1 MKCQFFSSNLLII
14 NGQQPMDEPQIL
26 TRFSSLEIKL
36 KGLLKDYTEVKKQ
49 LNEVKAENEKL
60 RNDLYNSQKEN
71 QELQKDLN
79 QERKNFKKS
88 DKFTKIAVNNLKS
101 TGNPAELKE
110 KIDEYILEIEKC
122 INQLSN

>member
-1 MKCQFFSSNLLII
+1 MAES
-14 NGQQPMDEPQIL
+14 QIL

-36 KGLLKDYTEVKKQ
+36 KGLLKDYIEVKKQ
-49 LNEVKAENEKL
+49 LSEIKIENEKL
-60 RNDLYNSQKEN
+60 RNDLCDAQKEI
-71 QELQKDLN
+71 QELQKNLN
-79 QERKNFKKS
+79 QQKKSFKKS
-88 DKFTKIAVNNLKS
+88 DKFTKIAINNLKS

>member
-1 MKCQFFSSNLLII
+1 
-14 NGQQPMDEPQIL
+14 MDESQIL
-26 TRFSSLEIKL
+26 TRFNSLEIKL
-36 KGLLKDYTEVKKQ
+36 KGLLKDYIEVKK
-49 LNEVKAENEKL
+49 LLGEVKVQNEKL
-60 RNDLYNSQKEN
+60 MIDLYDTQKEN
-71 QELQKDLN
+71 QELQKNLN

-88 DKFTKIAVNNLKS
+88 DKFTKIVVNNLKS

>member
-1 MKCQFFSSNLLII
+1 
-14 NGQQPMDEPQIL
+14 MDESQIL
-26 TRFSSLEIKL
+26 TRFNSLEIKL
-36 KGLLKDYTEVKKQ
+36 KGLLKDYIEVKK
-49 LNEVKAENEKL
+49 LLGEVKVQNEKL
-60 RNDLYNSQKEN
+60 IIDLYDTQKEN
-71 QELQKDLN
+71 QELQKNLN

-88 DKFTKIAVNNLKS
+88 DKFTKIVVNNLKS

>member
-1 MKCQFFSSNLLII
+1 
-14 NGQQPMDEPQIL
+14 MDELLIL
-26 TRFSSLEIKL
+26 TRFNSLEIKL
-36 KGLLKDYTEVKKQ
+36 KGLLKDYIEVKKQ
-49 LNEVKAENEKL
+49 FSEVKVENEKL
-60 RNDLYNSQKEN
+60 RNDLFDSQKDN
-71 QELQKDLN
+71 QELQKILN

-122 INQLSN
+122 ITQLSN

>member
-1 MKCQFFSSNLLII
+1 
-14 NGQQPMDEPQIL
+14 MDELLIL
-26 TRFSSLEIKL
+26 TRFNSLEIKL
-36 KGLLKDYTEVKKQ
+36 KGLMKDYIEVKKQ
-49 LNEVKAENEKL
+49 LVEVKEDNEKL
-60 RNDLYNSQKEN
+60 RNELYDSQKEN
-71 QELQKDLN
+71 QELQKILN

>member
-1 MKCQFFSSNLLII
+1 MAES
-14 NGQQPMDEPQIL
+14 QIL

-36 KGLLKDYTEVKKQ
+36 KGLLKDYIEIKKQ
-49 LNEVKAENEKL
+49 LSEVKIENEKL
-60 RNDLYNSQKEN
+60 RNNLSDAQKEI
-71 QELQKDLN
+71 QELQKNLN
-79 QERKNFKKS
+79 QQRKNFKKS

>member
-1 MKCQFFSSNLLII
+1 MA
-14 NGQQPMDEPQIL
+14 EYQIL
-26 TRFSSLEIKL
+26 TRFSSLEMKL
-36 KGLLKDYTEVKKQ
+36 KGLLKDYIEVKKQ
-49 LNEVKAENEKL
+49 LIEVKNENEKL
-60 RNDLYNSQKEN
+60 RNDLYESQKEN
-71 QELQKDLN
+71 QELQKNLN
-79 QERKNFKKS
+79 QQIKNFKKS

>member
-1 MKCQFFSSNLLII
+1 LAFAIDSEPRTKNSELI
-14 NGQQPMDEPQIL
+14 MDESQIL
-26 TRFSSLEIKL
+26 TRFNSLEIKL
-36 KGLLKDYTEVKKQ
+36 KGLLKDYIEVKKQ
-49 LNEVKAENEKL
+49 LGEVKIENEKL
-60 RNDLYNSQKEN
+60 RTDLFNSQKES

-122 INQLSN
+122 ITQLSN

>member
-1 MKCQFFSSNLLII
+1 MAES
-14 NGQQPMDEPQIL
+14 QIL

-36 KGLLKDYTEVKKQ
+36 KGLLKDYIEVKKQ
-49 LNEVKAENEKL
+49 LSEIKVENEKL
-60 RNDLYNSQKEN
+60 RNDLCDAQKEI
-71 QELQKDLN
+71 QELQKNLN
-79 QERKNFKKS
+79 QQKKSFKKS
-88 DKFTKIAVNNLKS
+88 DKFTKIAINNLKS

>member
-1 MKCQFFSSNLLII
+1 MAES
-14 NGQQPMDEPQIL
+14 QIL

-36 KGLLKDYTEVKKQ
+36 KGLLKDYIEVKKQ
-49 LNEVKAENEKL
+49 LSEVKIENEKL
-60 RNDLYNSQKEN
+60 RSDLCDAQKET
-71 QELQKDLN
+71 QELQKNLN
-79 QERKNFKKS
+79 QQKKNFKKS

-122 INQLSN
+122 IDQLSN

>member
-1 MKCQFFSSNLLII
+1 MAES
-14 NGQQPMDEPQIL
+14 QIL

-36 KGLLKDYTEVKKQ
+36 KGLLKDYIEVKKQ
-49 LNEVKAENEKL
+49 LSEVKIENEKL
-60 RNDLYNSQKEN
+60 RNDLCNAEKEI
-71 QELQKDLN
+71 QELQKNLN
-79 QERKNFKKS
+79 QQKKNFKKS

-122 INQLSN
+122 IDQLSN

>member
-1 MKCQFFSSNLLII
+1 MAES
-14 NGQQPMDEPQIL
+14 QIL

-36 KGLLKDYTEVKKQ
+36 KGLLKDYIEVKKQ
-49 LNEVKAENEKL
+49 LSEVKIENEKL
-60 RNDLYNSQKEN
+60 RNDLCNAEKEV
-71 QELQKDLN
+71 QELQKNLN
-79 QERKNFKKS
+79 QQKKNFKKS

>member
-1 MKCQFFSSNLLII
+1 
-14 NGQQPMDEPQIL
+14 MDESQIL
-26 TRFSSLEIKL
+26 TRFNSLEIKL
-36 KGLLKDYTEVKKQ
+36 KGLLKDYIEVKK
-49 LNEVKAENEKL
+49 LLREVKIQNEKL
-60 RNDLYNSQKEN
+60 RIDLYNTQKEN
-71 QELQKDLN
+71 QELQKNLN

-88 DKFTKIAVNNLKS
+88 DKFTKIVVDNLKS

>member
-1 MKCQFFSSNLLII
+1 MAES
-14 NGQQPMDEPQIL
+14 QIL

-36 KGLLKDYTEVKKQ
+36 KGLLKDYIEVKKQ
-49 LNEVKAENEKL
+49 LSEVKIENEKL
-60 RNDLYNSQKEN
+60 RNNLSDAQKET

-79 QERKNFKKS
+79 QQKKNFKKS

>member
-1 MKCQFFSSNLLII
+1 MDELLIL
-14 NGQQPMDEPQIL
+14 N
-26 TRFSSLEIKL
+26 RFNSLEIKL
-36 KGLLKDYTEVKKQ
+36 KGLLKDYIEVKKQ
-49 LNEVKAENEKL
+49 LIEVKEDNEKL
-60 RNDLYNSQKEN
+60 RNELFNAQKEN
-71 QELQKDLN
+71 QELQKNLN

>member
-1 MKCQFFSSNLLII
+1 MAES
-14 NGQQPMDEPQIL
+14 QIL

-36 KGLLKDYTEVKKQ
+36 KGLLKDYIEVKKQ
-49 LNEVKAENEKL
+49 LREIKIENEKL
-60 RNDLYNSQKEN
+60 RNNLSDTQKEI
-71 QELQKDLN
+71 QELQKNLN

-88 DKFTKIAVNNLKS
+88 DKFTKIAVNSLKS
-101 TGNPAELKE
+101 TGNAAELKE

>member
-1 MKCQFFSSNLLII
+1 MTIDSESRTKNSVLK
-14 NGQQPMDEPQIL
+14 MDELLIL
-26 TRFSSLEIKL
+26 TRFNSLEIKL
-36 KGLLKDYTEVKKQ
+36 KGLMKDYIEVKKQ
-49 LNEVKAENEKL
+49 MSEVKEDNEKL
-60 RNDLYNSQKEN
+60 RNDLFDSQKEN
-71 QELQKDLN
+71 QELQKILN